1 MSGANPPHKWAT
13 QYDWDGQRETI
24 SRLYWDESRPLT
36 EVMEIMR
43 SQHNFYATGR
53 MYKFRFKKWGLIKN
67 LKADQD
73 EQIRVQAANGAVAA
87 VPLIRGRLPGS
98 KKLKRYIT
106 QLGPETVPESAI
118 HASCVRTPASK
129 VQDGMSRS
137 LVALQQG
144 SSSPRLSISGS
155 LNPPDDVRFTQQSL
169 RAVLDYTTNRVHKG
183 IWDVSG
189 DPYEAADHA
198 DNWHNKIFQATGMIQ
213 RGKLKEGF
221 RLLNICYRNYT
232 NELDT
237 EHPLL
242 IIETYTSVLHLAKI
256 QYDLA
261 QSLVRYI
268 AGLCK
273 IRLGPAHPFTRFWS
287 SLQAM
292 GVEQIRQAVGVIKNA
307 QFDIFEAYFR
317 PAAEFLIIQN
327 VDSARTLHEAGCI
340 PLSTAEAII
349 SRTIQQRRLD
359 TQRPGADD
367 FICWAKLIIALLLI
381 RNARFGPARAV
392 IDDVGAHMHLPD
404 ASNEISLFTSY
415 EYRSIRVH
423 LLRGVG
429 APHAEMVAALR
440 ERLDFCLR
448 TVGPGHHYTT
458 RAFAEL
464 DELHRQTG
472 EVEAAERLREDF
484 DFAAQWEAVC
494 RKEEQQAACTSEKK
508 NSC

>member
-1 MSGANPPHKWAT
+1 MSSANPPHEWAT
-13 QYDWDGQRETI
+13 QYDWDAHRETI
-24 SRLYWDESRPLT
+24 SRLYWDESRPLP

-43 SQHNFYATGR
+43 SQHNFYATAR
-53 MYKFRFKKWGLIKN
+53 MYKFRFKKWGLTKN
-67 LKADQD
+67 LKADQE
-73 EQIRVQAANGAVAA
+73 EQIRVQAANGTVAA
-87 VPLIRGRLPGS
+87 MPLIRGRLPGS
-98 KKLKRYIT
+98 KKLKRYTT
-106 QLGPETVPESAI
+106 QLGPETAESAI
-118 HASCVRTPASK
+118 HALCVRTPASK

-137 LVALQQG
+137 MSALHQG
-144 SSSPRLSISGS
+144 SPSPRLSVSGL
-155 LNPPDDVRFTQQSL
+155 LNPPDVLRFTQQSL
-169 RAVLDYTTNRVHKG
+169 RAVLDYTTNRVRKG
-183 IWDVSG
+183 VWDVSG
-189 DPYEAADHA
+189 DPYEAVDHA

-221 RLLNICYRNYT
+221 RLLDICYKNYT

-287 SLQAM
+287 NLQAM
-292 GVEQIRQAVGVIKNA
+292 GVEQ
-307 QFDIFEAYFR
+307 AYFR
-317 PAAEFLIIQN
+317 PGAEFLIIQN

-340 PLSTAEAII
+340 PLSSAEAII
-349 SRTIQQRRLD
+349 LRTIQQRRLD

-392 IDDVGAHMHLPD
+392 IDDVGARMHLLD
-404 ASNEISLFTSY
+404 ASNEISLFTRY
-415 EYRSIRVH
+415 EYRSLRVH
-423 LLRGVG
+423 LLRGIG
-429 APHAEMVAALR
+429 APHAEMVACHR

-494 RKEEQQAACTSEKK
+494 RKEEEQAACTSETKT
-508 NSC
+508 SC